1 MSSQDTLL
9 AHLVPKLTSQVEDAA
24 TEALAFILNKSEDCR
39 GALVELLKKA
49 GLTLKALD
57 RFSTQVTYEDGSIP
71 DLVGYDKEGDGR
83 LLVEVKFWAG
93 LTDRQPNAYL
103 ANLPSDGPAG
113 LLFIV
118 PGVRLGWLWSEVK
131 ERATEGNYE
140 LGAIFKSGPLRS
152 VALEGLDHH
161 MLMTS
166 WSHLLDVLL
175 QKVPADDSDTRF
187 EISQLRGLADNMD
200 ADAFLPLQDGELD
213 SAVPRRMLGLM
224 RLVDETVKETKAH
237 VSVSNQR
244 SLVPKGGGYGY
255 SFYLNGKKV
264 WFGILLRKWARYGT
278 TPLWVWPFEQT
289 ARNRLYNQHRKSPD
303 GDHFPVDLSIGA
315 DYDAVL
321 KQTVSQLEKM
331 GRILKG
337 DPGESTSE
345 GP

>member
-39 GALVELLKKA
+39 GALVDLLEKA

-57 RFSTQVTYEDGSIP
+57 RFSTQVTYEDGSRP
-71 DLVGYDKEGDGR
+71 DLVGYDTDDGR

-103 ANLPSDGPAG
+103 ANLPSDGPAA

-131 ERATEGNYE
+131 ERATEGDYE
-140 LGAIFKSGPLRS
+140 LRSISESGALRS
-152 VALEGLDHH
+152 VALEGRDHR

-166 WSHLLDVLL
+166 WSHLLELL
-175 QKVPADDSDTRF
+175 DASAGDSGTRF

-213 SAVPRRMLGLM
+213 SAIPRRMLGLM
-224 RLVDETVKETKAH
+224 RLVDETVDQA
-237 VSVSNQR
+237 VADQWGSN
-244 SLVPKGGGYGY
+244 PKKSAPSGGGYGKY
-255 SFYLNGKKV
+255 LYLNGLYV
-264 WFGILLRKWARYGT
+264 WFGIYLRMWAEHGMS
-278 TPLWVWPFEQT
+278 PLWVWPAAQEDRT
-289 ARNRLYNQHRKSPD
+289 WLRNHYKSPD
-303 GDHFPVDLSIGA
+303 GNHFPVDLSIGA
-315 DYDAVL
+315 DYDEVL
-321 KQTVSQLEKM
+321 KQAVSQLKEI
-331 GRILKG
+331 GRILKRR
-337 DPGESTSE
+337 PE
-345 GP
+345 